1 MYYVRLL
8 PVFVTF
14 ACLIAGCGLYKV
26 PGPGENPA
34 ADIELTTT
42 PFFPQKEYQCGPAAL
57 AALLVSAGAAT
68 RPDLLTP
75 DLYIPGRQGTLQL
88 EIIASIRRHNLIPY
102 EIKPRMT
109 AITAEL
115 QAGRPV
121 LVLQNLGLKILP
133 TYHYAVVIGQLGDSR
148 VILRSGVTERLI
160 MEADD
165 FLKTWEKAGNWGMI
179 ALKPDQLPADQDI
192 SAYLEAVA
200 GLEATG
206 NAQLAGQCYSTVLYH
221 HPRND
226 LAVFGLANT
235 LFAQHRYAAA
245 AAYYSSLIKR
255 NPAHAEAVNNLAETL
270 AALHCYRQAITLL
283 DDFLQPATTQT
294 GMPAFLADT
303 REEIRGRLAEAGG
316 VSADCSKA
324 ISLIDR

>member
-1 MYYVRLL
+1 MYRFKLL
-8 PVFVTF
+8 LFLAAVASLFT
-14 ACLIAGCGLYKV
+14 GCGLHKV
-26 PGPGENPA
+26 SGPGENPT
-34 ADIELTTT
+34 ADIELTNT

-57 AALLVSAGAAT
+57 AALLVSADVAT

-88 EIIASIRRHNLIPY
+88 EIIGAIRRHNLVPY

-133 TYHYAVVIGQLGDSR
+133 TFHYAVVIGQLRDGR

-165 FLKTWEKAGNWGMI
+165 FLRTWEIAGSWGVI
-179 ALKPDQLPADQDI
+179 ALKPDQLPADGDI

-235 LFAQHRYAAA
+235 LFAQHRYTAA
-245 AAYYSSLIKR
+245 AAYYSSLLKR

-270 AALHCYRQAITLL
+270 AALHCYQQAITLL
-283 DDFLQPATTQT
+283 DDLPRPAATQT
-294 GMPAFLADT
+294 GKPAFLSNT
-303 REEIRGRLAEAGG
+303 RQEIKERLAEAGG
-316 VSADCSKA
+316 ISADCSK
-324 ISLIDR
+324 SVGLIDL